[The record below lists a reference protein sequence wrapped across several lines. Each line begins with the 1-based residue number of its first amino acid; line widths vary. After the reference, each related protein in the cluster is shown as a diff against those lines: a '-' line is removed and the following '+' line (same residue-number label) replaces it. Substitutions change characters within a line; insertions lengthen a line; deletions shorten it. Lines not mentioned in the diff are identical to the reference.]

1 VRAATCD
8 SRGSFFAYI
17 SFEGWRGRPRHGRVG
32 AERAGFCGAKDQA
45 LAGPGT
51 PVAEELDWEGKKGNL
66 VFDEKIV

>member
-1 VRAATCD
+1 MLAFGEV
-8 SRGSFFAYI
+8 
-17 SFEGWRGRPRHGRVG
+17 WPRHGRVG

-51 PVAEELDWEGKKGNL
+51 PVAGELAWEGKKGNL